1 MRISERIDAATEAF
15 KALDFANANAAD
27 LQAIADRFRLT
38 DPQLQEA
45 AMTAVSERV
54 RASEL
59 KQIELD
65 AQRGVLVNKAKAKGK
80 RQAEIEILHSPL
92 PWSREKLVAM
102 VERVEDWFISEIS
115 HDDDDDFTMDL
126 VCEITNGARI
136 GFIER
141 IVELSATSFPE
152 VQA

>member
-27 LQAIADRFRLT
+27 LQAIADRFRLN
-38 DPQLQEA
+38 DPQFQEA
-45 AMTAVSERV
+45 AMTAISERV
-54 RASEL
+54 KASEL

-65 AQRGVLVNKAKAKGK
+65 ARRVELVSKAKEKGA
-80 RQAEIEILHSPL
+80 RQAEVEILNSPL

-102 VERVEDWFISEIS
+102 VELVEDWFISEVS
-115 HDDDDDFTMDL
+115 RDDDDEFTMDL
-126 VCEITNGARI
+126 VCEVTNGARV

-141 IVELSATSFPE
+141 VVELSATSFPE